1 MIEMS
6 KLTNLIEQTAK
17 ENPLCASRLTGDGYF
32 DGFLRYIFNP
42 LNSELSCKDMEAVL
56 TEKLQL
62 GRQTFD
68 EPQYLQG
75 ATELTVIAKF
85 HSVSHDHFGYE
96 EAVEQGKKKQPECI
110 LKADGFTLNV
120 EAKCPDLSNT
130 RIPLIKQN
138 GTESVVLNS
147 FGRIPDY
154 PSYSK
159 KLAEDLVKSNPELSV
174 DQKKN
179 KDNTL
184 KDFLYSAHD
193 KFVDN
198 RDESELNI
206 LVVSL
211 DDIHNLSG
219 WYGHLVAYGGVF
231 TKKPLFVDPHKFSRV
246 DVIVYTN
253 LQYRYKNHVKIENS
267 PWNFDD
273 AFCMFSASP
282 YRKANKE
289 APIRFLS
296 GILKNN
302 TEDLLKYKKSKEYKT
317 KCGPMYEEDPNA
329 LLLPFYKLEIEKK
342 GLYYWEKRWL
352 A

>member
-1 MIEMS
+1 MMEMS
-6 KLTNLIEQTAK
+6 KLTDLIEQTAK
-17 ENPLCASRLTGDGYF
+17 ENPLCASRLTRDGYF

-42 LNSELSCKDMEAVL
+42 LNSELSCKEIKAVL

-62 GRQTFD
+62 GRQFFD
-68 EPQYLQG
+68 EPQFLQG

-85 HSVSHDHFGYE
+85 HSVPHDHFGYE
-96 EAVEQGKKKQPECI
+96 DAVEKGKKKQPECI

-120 EAKCPDLSNT
+120 EAKCPELSNL
-130 RIPLIKQN
+130 RISLVKQK
-138 GTESVVLNS
+138 GTESVALDT

-159 KLAEDLVKSNPELSV
+159 KLAEDLAESNPELSV

-198 RDESELNI
+198 RDESELNT

-211 DDIHNLSG
+211 DDIHNLRA
-219 WYGHLVAYGGVF
+219 WYGYLVANGGTF
-231 TKKPLFVDPHKFSRV
+231 TKKPQFVDSHKYSRV
-246 DVIVYTN
+246 DAIVYTN
-253 LQYRYKNHVKIENS
+253 LQYRHKNHVKIENS

-273 AFCMFSASP
+273 AFCIFSVNP
-282 YRKANKE
+282 YRQAKKE
-289 APIRFLS
+289 ASIRFLS
-296 GILKNN
+296 GILKSH
-302 TEDLLKYKKSKEYKT
+302 TEDLLNYKKSKEYKT

-329 LLLPFYKLEIEKK
+329 LLLPFYKSEIEKN
-342 GLYYWEKRWL
+342 GLYYWEKR
-352 A
+352 

>member
-1 MIEMS
+1 MIKMS
-6 KLTNLIEQTAK
+6 KLTDFIEQTAK
-17 ENPLCASRLTGDGYF
+17 ENPLCTSRLTGDGYF
-32 DGFLRYIFNP
+32 DGFLHYIFNP
-42 LNSELSCKDMEAVL
+42 LNSELSCKNMKAVL

-62 GRQTFD
+62 GKQTFD
-68 EPQYLQG
+68 EQQYLQG

-85 HSVSHDHFGYE
+85 HSVLHDHFGYE

-110 LKADGFTLNV
+110 LKANGFTLNV
-120 EAKCPDLSNT
+120 EAKCPDLSKS
-130 RIPLIKQN
+130 RIPLVKQN
-138 GTESVVLNS
+138 GMESVELNS

-159 KLAEDLVKSNPELSV
+159 KLAEDLAEFNPELSV
-174 DQKKN
+174 HQKKN

-211 DDIHNLSG
+211 GDIHNQSA
-219 WYGHLVAYGGVF
+219 WYGYLVAYGGAF
-231 TKKPLFVDPHKFSRV
+231 KKEPLFVDPQKFSRV
-246 DVIVYTN
+246 DAIVYTN
-253 LQYRYKNHVKIENS
+253 LQYRHKNHVKIENS
-267 PWNFDD
+267 PWSFDD
-273 AFCMFSASP
+273 AFCIFSSSP
-282 YRKANKE
+282 YRQSNKE

-296 GILKNN
+296 GILKSH

-317 KCGPMYEEDPNA
+317 NCGPMYEEDPDA
-329 LLLPFYKLEIEKK
+329 LLLPSYKSEIEKK
-342 GLYYWEKRWL
+342 GLYYWEKKE
-352 A
+352 